1 VASLFQSSDGQSNG
15 KVLGEVTGGNG
26 ELESF
31 TAWLHDTL
39 HCDIPPKEIAGL
51 DREELEQRLCSVVE
65 DLYRPEMRRMERALL
80 LEIVDTAWKDH
91 LLAMDHLKSSITM
104 AGYAQLDPKVE
115 YKREGMRMFQQ
126 MWRSIGGRV
135 TDLIFRMESLDEDF
149 VGSNWVETSAHHEEA
164 QSQIAQ
170 QQQSAIEASQGELR
184 IDPIRN
190 REERVGRN
198 SPCPCGSGKKYKNCC
213 LRRQGMAG

>member
-1 VASLFQSSDGQSNG
+1 VASLFQSPDGASNG
-15 KVLGEVTGGNG
+15 KVLADVTGGNG
-26 ELESF
+26 ALESF

-39 HCDIPPKEIAGL
+39 HYDIPPKEIANL
-51 DREELEQRLCSVVE
+51 DREQLEQRLCNVVE
-65 DLYRPEMRRMERALL
+65 DLYRPEMRRMERNLL

-126 MWRSIGGRV
+126 MWRSIGERV
-135 TDLIFRMESLDEDF
+135 TDLIFKMESLDEDF
-149 VGSNWVETSAHHEEA
+149 VGSSWVETSAQHEAAHSE
-164 QSQIAQ
+164 IAR
-170 QQQSAIEASQGELR
+170 QQQSAIDASQGDIR

-213 LRRQGMAG
+213 LRRQGMAS